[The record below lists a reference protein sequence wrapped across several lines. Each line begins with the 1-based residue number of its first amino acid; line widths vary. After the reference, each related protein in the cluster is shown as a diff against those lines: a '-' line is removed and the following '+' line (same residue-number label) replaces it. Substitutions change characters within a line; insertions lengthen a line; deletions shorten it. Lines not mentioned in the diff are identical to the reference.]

1 MPEAPSLTGRVVFQ
15 YFYDVGGDIE
25 LERIPKEKLN
35 IIERPSARGARIL
48 APKYREVGFE
58 PLEVDL
64 GSRKVDKHTVTIEGR
79 IFPVGV
85 VGICVSVEFHDLSFD
100 GLIKL
105 VGLDEGRVKVAGK
118 DVSFDEVPLELFK
131 ELAKTIKPAVVY
143 PYPAFEH
150 PETYTLVLIAESE
163 PRLDAED
170 FLTKFRKQT
179 AGLLRGERD
188 WRSLSDKEAEDAL
201 KLYLSYSDEDIVI
214 VDWYSALLS
223 GAVEY
228 TDDLVRM
235 IEFARVQLLE
245 LKTYDRL
252 LDLRVEHT
260 YDSLRSVFKRPR
272 MGVAWRSR
280 SYGDL
285 IRATGEL
292 AETRIEVTDFIED
305 ARNITKLTGEW
316 YLGKLYRIASER
328 FRIADWLGLVD
339 KKLDHLQEL
348 YAMAMERV
356 DVHRAMTLEYLMM
369 LLIVAIV
376 VLEIIMVI
384 KGL

>member
-25 LERIPKEKLN
+25 LERVPKDKLSV
-35 IIERPSARGARIL
+35 IERPRAKGARIL
-48 APKYREVGFE
+48 APKYEEVGLQ
-58 PLEVDL
+58 PIEVDL
-64 GSRKVDKHTVTIEGR
+64 GSRKVDKHRVTIKGS
-79 IFPVGV
+79 IFPIGV
-85 VGICVSVEFHDLSFD
+85 VGINISVEFRDTSLD

-118 DVSFDEVPLELFK
+118 EVDFEEIPRELFE
-131 ELAKTIKPAVVY
+131 ELKKTIKPAVTY
-143 PYPAFEH
+143 PYSAFEH
-150 PETYTLVLIAESE
+150 PETYTLVLIADSE

-188 WRSLSDKEAEDAL
+188 WRSLSEKEVEDAL

-214 VDWYSALLS
+214 VDWYSALIS

-228 TDDLVRM
+228 TDELVQM

-252 LDLRVEHT
+252 LDLRAEQT
-260 YDSLRSVFKRPR
+260 YDSLRSVFRQPR
-272 MGVAWRSR
+272 MGITWRSR
-280 SYGDL
+280 SYGEL
-285 IRATGEL
+285 MRATREL
-292 AETRIEVTDFIED
+292 AECRVEVTDFIED
-305 ARNITKLTGEW
+305 ARNISKLTGEW

-328 FRIADWLGLVD
+328 FRISDWLALVD
-339 KKLDHLQEL
+339 KKLDHLQGL
-348 YAMAMERV
+348 YTMAMERV
-356 DVHRAMTLEYLMM
+356 DVHRATTLEFLMM
-369 LLIVAIV
+369 ILIIAIV
-376 VLEIIMVI
+376 VLEVIMVA